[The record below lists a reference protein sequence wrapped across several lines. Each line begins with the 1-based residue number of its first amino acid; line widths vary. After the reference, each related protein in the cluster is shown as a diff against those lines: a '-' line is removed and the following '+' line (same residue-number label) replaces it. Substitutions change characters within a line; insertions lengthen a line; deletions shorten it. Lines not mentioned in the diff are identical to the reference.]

1 MEGENTTQPETR
13 MSKIIEEGPIHVSLN
28 HHQKKHIPNNVQLKN
43 TFVTGLIQNNNND
56 NK

>member
-1 MEGENTTQPETR
+1 

-28 HHQKKHIPNNVQLKN
+28 HHQKKKHIPNKVQLKN
-43 TFVTGLIQNNNND
+43 AFVTGLIQNNNND